1 MFLLSHRRSI
11 QAMRQ
16 KLDRQRASDN
26 LKKNLEHRPER
37 DELVDRRFSSSIS
50 TYVLALGYGRVLF
63 IY

>member
-1 MFLLSHRRSI
+1 
-11 QAMRQ
+11 MRQ

>member
-1 MFLLSHRRSI
+1 M
-11 QAMRQ
+11 QQ

-37 DELVDRRFSSSIS
+37 DELVERGFSSSIS
-50 TYVLALGYGRVLF
+50 AYALALLCGKVLS